1 MFPNMLKVSKEN
13 VCAPKIDD
21 ISDMTENI
29 FSFVKFKPGKIKFP
43 MW

>member
-1 MFPNMLKVSKEN
+1 MLKVSNEN

-21 ISDMTENI
+21 ISDITECI
-29 FSFVKFKPGKIKFP
+29 FSFVKFKPGKFNFP